1 MLECKIL
8 GSNVSE
14 DQWVCLGP
22 GAKHGLRRIFDLES
36 AEELEY
42 TRLIRDLCSF
52 KGPNSGFQ
60 RLGIEFPALLE
71 KPLSLKNIEHA
82 LCEYDKY
89 FRYTTNDSVRDRTYE
104 RKSDQDKSSNIN
116 GLRNCILCDINF
128 QKTCHPYATDDDHSF
143 LCECCLRI
151 ETAWTIEDYSKQDE
165 D

>member
-52 KGPNSGFQ
+52 KGPNSGFE

-71 KPLSLKNIEHA
+71 KPLSLKNIEHT
-82 LCEYDKY
+82 LSKYDTPPMIQSGTEHIKEK
-89 FRYTTNDSVRDRTYE
+89 VA
-104 RKSDQDKSSNIN
+104 
-116 GLRNCILCDINF
+116 
-128 QKTCHPYATDDDHSF
+128 KTKAPT
-143 LCECCLRI
+143 LMV
-151 ETAWTIEDYSKQDE
+151 
-165 D
+165 